1 MLDAAAALKAAARAP
16 EQGNQA
22 KDFIGEFEL
31 ANPRSGDGR
40 SASIPLAR
48 QESSPL
54 VGQAVWLARATA
66 AHASLPAEVSDPLL
80 RVLATSSDW
89 QFDAFALDEAS
100 EGHALSV
107 LGYVLITQQQ
117 VPALE
122 IDKIKLAR

>member
-1 MLDAAAALKAAARAP
+1 M
-16 EQGNQA
+16 
-22 KDFIGEFEL
+22 
-31 ANPRSGDGR
+31 
-40 SASIPLAR
+40 
-48 QESSPL
+48 
-54 VGQAVWLARATA
+54 
-66 AHASLPAEVSDPLL
+66 SDPLL